1 MAESIPSS
9 SSLSPKSL
17 QSPNPMEPSPAA
29 PPPLPPSS
37 SSQQQQ
43 QQHMTAPPP
52 AISNSVNSAASPAMT
67 ATTTDGV
74 VLQNNSQPNNNI
86 SSPNPTSNPQ
96 PVVGAQIPSPSPLSH
111 PPPPSSSSSL
121 DQQTQQLN
129 QTQQLHQHQ
138 NQNQNQN
145 QQLPQQQ
152 QQMMQQISSSPIP
165 QLSQQQQQILQ
176 QQQQHMSPQQ
186 IPMSNYQIAQSLQRS
201 PSMSR
206 MSQIQ
211 QQQQQQQGGQY
222 GNVLRQQAGFYGTM
236 NFGGSG
242 SVQQSQQNQQQ
253 VGGNPNLSRASLVG
267 QSGHLPM
274 LNGAAGAAQMNIQPQ
289 LLAAASP
296 RQKSGLV
303 QGSQFHP
310 GSSGQQLQGMQAMG
324 MMGSLNL
331 SSQMR
336 GNPALYAQQRINPG
350 QMRQQLSQQNTLT
363 SPQVQSLQRSSS
375 LAFMNPQLTGLAQNG
390 QAGMMQNSLT
400 QQQWLK
406 QMSGITSS
414 NSFRLQPNQRQAL
427 LLQQQQQQLPSSQLH
442 QSGMSLNQQQ
452 LSQIIHQQQQQSQ
465 IGQAQMN
472 QSQQQQQIQQ
482 MQQLQQ
488 QPQQQMQQQQQLM
501 QINQQQPSPRMSNH
515 AGQKSVSLT
524 GSQPDATQSG
534 TTTPGGS
541 SSQGTEATNQL
552 LGKRKIQDLVSQVDV
567 HAKLDPDVEDLLLEV
582 ADDFIDSVTSFAC
595 SLAKHRKSSVLEPKD
610 ILLHLEKN
618 LHLTIP
624 GFSSEDKNQTKTVP
638 TDLHKK
644 RLAMVRALL
653 ESSKP
658 ETNASNSKE
667 TMRQVMVNPN
677 GGNHLLRPS
686 PSSEQLVSQ
695 TSGPHMLQHMTRY

>member
-1 MAESIPSS
+1 MAEPIPS

-17 QSPNPMEPSPAA
+17 QSPNPMEPSPASSA
-29 PPPLPPSS
+29 PLPPSS
-37 SSQQQQ
+37 SQQQQ
-43 QQHMTAPPP
+43 LMTAPV
-52 AISNSVNSAASPAMT
+52 SNSVNSAASPAMT
-67 ATTTDGV
+67 VTTTEGV
-74 VLQNNSQPNNNI
+74 VIQNNSQPII
-86 SSPNPTSNPQ
+86 SSPNPTSNPA
-96 PVVGAQIPSPSPLSH
+96 VGAQIPSPSPLSH
-111 PPPPSSSSSL
+111 PSSSL
-121 DQQTQQLN
+121 DQQTQ
-129 QTQQLHQHQ
+129 TQQQIMH
-138 NQNQNQN
+138 
-145 QQLPQQQ
+145 
-152 QQMMQQISSSPIP
+152 QISSSPIP

-176 QQQQHMSPQQ
+176 QQQQQHMTSQQ
-186 IPMSNYQIAQSLQRS
+186 IPMSNYQIPQSLQRS
-201 PSMSR
+201 PSISR
-206 MSQIQ
+206 LSQIQ
-211 QQQQQQQGGQY
+211 QQQQQQQQHQGQY
-222 GNVLRQQAGFYGTM
+222 GNVLRQQAGLYGTM

-242 SVQQSQQNQQQ
+242 SVQQSQQNQQM
-253 VGGNPNLSRASLVG
+253 VNPNMSRAALVG

-274 LNGAAGAAQMNIQPQ
+274 LNGAAGSAQMNIQPQ
-289 LLAAASP
+289 LLAASP

-331 SSQMR
+331 TSQMR

-350 QMRQQLSQQNTLT
+350 QMRQQLSQQNALT
-363 SPQVQSLQRSSS
+363 SPQVQNLQRTSS
-375 LAFMNPQLTGLAQNG
+375 LAFMNPQLSGLAQNG
-390 QAGMMQNSLT
+390 QAGMMQNSLS

-406 QMSGITSS
+406 QMSGITSP
-414 NSFRLQPNQRQAL
+414 NSFRLQPSQRQAL
-427 LLQQQQQQLPSSQLH
+427 LLQQQQQQQLPSPQLH
-442 QSGMSLNQQQ
+442 QSSMSLNQQQ
-452 LSQIIHQQQQQSQ
+452 LSQIIQQQQQQSQ
-465 IGQAQMN
+465 LGQSQMN
-472 QSQQQQQIQQ
+472 HSHSQQQLQQ
-482 MQQLQQ
+482 MQQQIQQ
-488 QPQQQMQQQQQLM
+488 QPQQQMQQQQQQQM
-501 QINQQQPSPRMSNH
+501 QINQQQPSPRMSSH

-541 SSQGTEATNQL
+541 SSQGTDATNQL

-624 GFSSEDKNQTKTVP
+624 GFSSDNKRQTKTVP

-653 ESSKP
+653 ESSKA

-667 TMRQVMVNPN
+667 TIRQVMVNPN
-677 GGNHLLRPS
+677 GPNHLLRPS
-686 PSSEQLVSQ
+686 PSSDQLVSQ
-695 TSGPHMLQHMTRY
+695 TSGPHILQHMTRY